1 MEFNI
6 EVRVLQIGWEH
17 EGWFRM
23 DQRIIQRRAGV
34 NSIMK
39 Y

>member
-6 EVRVLQIGWEH
+6 EVHVLQIGWEH
-17 EGWFRM
+17 EGWFLM
-23 DQRIIQRRAGV
+23 DQRSIQRRADV
-34 NSIMK
+34 NTITK